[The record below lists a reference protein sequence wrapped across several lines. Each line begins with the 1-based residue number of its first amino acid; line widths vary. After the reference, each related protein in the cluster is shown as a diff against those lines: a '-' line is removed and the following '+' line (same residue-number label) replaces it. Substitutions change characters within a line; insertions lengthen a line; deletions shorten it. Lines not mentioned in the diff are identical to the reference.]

1 MGISWNIP
9 TESTETATTN
19 PDVAVT
25 DPTPTTINPNSP
37 RGQKV
42 IDQVLNSYTNAI
54 SMDDT
59 ATRTIM
65 IDALNEKFRSKSFRQ
80 YVADLRGNNEISDID
95 FRNMQAEIVRHRYAV
110 RTPHAK
116 AFRSQWP

>member
-25 DPTPTTINPNSP
+25 DPTPTTINSNSP

-110 RTPHAK
+110 RIPHAK